1 MALTGWFTERLGL
14 DRFRAKY
21 LGKPF
26 PVHPSFF
33 LGEIALFCFVI
44 LVGTGFYLA
53 LFYEPSV
60 ETVTSQGVTGP
71 AAYVSALLIDAHPLG
86 TLIRRIH
93 HWAAHLMIAAI
104 VLHLLRVLFT
114 AAYRRPREL
123 NWILGLLLLAAT
135 IGTSFAGYL
144 LPYDQFSVTATAI
157 GYGIARSVP
166 WVGGTLADFFFAGQ
180 FPSPSTVPRFYGY
193 HVVFAPLLLS
203 ALIGAHLLI
212 VFKQKHTELPESVT
226 TRSEADERLISGIP
240 FWPGQTV
247 LMVELFLLLVA
258 ALAALS
264 ALLPV
269 HPSALFGPPQPV
281 TPEVKPD
288 WYLMWVYGTLK
299 MIPGGLSFRF
309 LGATIGS
316 EAVGALMVP
325 GLLGLL
331 ILLVP
336 WLDRAPAS
344 ARWAE
349 HPLRSPR
356 RLGVGIGGVALFL
369 VLSMAGFSGELK
381 LSIPVLWLMAVLA
394 PLLAGWGAYALARR
408 ATAAGQLSSTPRRIS

>member
-1 MALTGWFTERLGL
+1 VTLTTWFSERLGIE
-14 DRFRAKY
+14 RFQAKY

-33 LGEIALFCFVI
+33 LGEIALFCFIV

-60 ETVTSQGVTGP
+60 ETVTSGGVTGP

-86 TLIRRIH
+86 VLIRRIH
-93 HWAAHLMIAAI
+93 HWAAHLMIASV
-104 VLHLLRVLFT
+104 VLHLVRIYFT
-114 AAYRRPREL
+114 AAYRKPREP
-123 NWILGLLLLAAT
+123 NWVLGLLLLAGS

-157 GYGIARSVP
+157 GYGILRSAP

-180 FPSPSTVPRFYGY
+180 FPSPSTVPRFYSY
-193 HVVFAPLLLS
+193 HVVFAPVLLS
-203 ALIGAHLLI
+203 ALIGLHLLV
-212 VFKQKHTELPESVT
+212 VFKQKHTEMPESAAPPPN
-226 TRSEADERLISGIP
+226 ADESRISGVP
-240 FWPGQTV
+240 LWPGQSV
-247 LMVELFLLLVA
+247 LMAVLFLLLLS
-258 ALAALS
+258 ALATLS

-299 MIPGGLSFRF
+299 MIPGDLGFRV
-309 LGATIGS
+309 LGTTIGS
-316 EAVGALMVP
+316 EAIGAMIIP
-325 GLLGLL
+325 GLLAMI

-336 WLDRAPAS
+336 WLDRSPAS
-344 ARWAE
+344 ARYAD
-349 HPLRSPR
+349 HPLRSPA
-356 RLGVGIGGVALFL
+356 RLGFGLAMLALIL
-369 VLSMAGFSGELK
+369 VLSLAGFSEELG
-381 LSIPVLWLMAVLA
+381 LSVPVLWILA
-394 PLLAGWGAYALARR
+394 LAGPLGIGWGAYALASRR
-408 ATAAGQLSSTPRRIS
+408 HRLAESSQSWRNG

>member
-1 MALTGWFTERLGL
+1 M
-14 DRFRAKY
+14 
-21 LGKPF
+21 
-26 PVHPSFF
+26 
-33 LGEIALFCFVI
+33 
-44 LVGTGFYLA
+44 
-53 LFYEPSV
+53 
-60 ETVTSQGVTGP
+60 
-71 AAYVSALLIDAHPLG
+71 
-86 TLIRRIH
+86 
-93 HWAAHLMIAAI
+93 
-104 VLHLLRVLFT
+104 
-114 AAYRRPREL
+114 
-123 NWILGLLLLAAT
+123 
-135 IGTSFAGYL
+135 
-144 LPYDQFSVTATAI
+144 
-157 GYGIARSVP
+157 
-166 WVGGTLADFFFAGQ
+166 ADFFFAGQ

-203 ALIGAHLLI
+203 ALIAVHLLM
-212 VFKQKHTELPESVT
+212 VFKQKHTELAGPVASPAD
-226 TRSEADERLISGIP
+226 ADERMISGVP

-299 MIPGGLSFRF
+299 MIPGDLSFRF

-316 EAVGALMVP
+316 EAVGALAVP

-356 RLGVGIGGVALFL
+356 RLGVGVGGVALFL
-369 VLSMAGFSGELK
+369 VLSVAGFSGELK
-381 LSIPVLWLMAVLA
+381 LSVPVLWVMAVLV
-394 PLLAGWGAYALARR
+394 PLVVGWGAYGLARR
-408 ATAAGQLSSTPRRIS
+408 AAAAEQRSFNPGRVS